1 MTNPSITLD
10 SVTYVL
16 PDGRTLFSDLNTTFD
31 QRPTGLVGRNGA
43 GKSVLARILAGQL
56 APTRGRCARTGTAFY
71 LPQHVTPFAGA
82 TVAALAGV
90 QPTIDALARIEAG
103 SSDPADFDSVAERW
117 DIHQQLGSALE
128 RHGLGHLAA
137 HTPASQLSGGEAMR
151 VALAGAMLT
160 EADFLI
166 LDEPSNHLDRHHRQA
181 LIEQLGHWPRGLIVV
196 SHDRQLLETMAH
208 IVELSSLGL
217 RGYGGSYRFYANAKE
232 QEYEHALRTLDQRK
246 LERRREEHAMRE
258 QNERQARRQA
268 QGHRHGKEANQANI
282 LLGRQK
288 ERSETSAG
296 KLRQQQSI
304 AQQTLNQRVREAAQ
318 KLQSNAAISL
328 HAIAAA
334 THRQRRV
341 VELDGVHL
349 PYVPPATRHIDLTLQ
364 GHQRLGI
371 VGPNGCGKSALLR
384 VIAGLVEPLA
394 GKCKTV
400 PGTVYLDQRLA
411 ALAPER
417 TALAQLQAANRT
429 ASESDLRT
437 RLAHLDLD
445 AQKISVPSGSLSGG
459 ERLKAALASVL
470 YADPAPP
477 LLLLDEPNNHLDL
490 ASTQALETMLRGYQ
504 GALIVV
510 SHDDVFMGNL
520 GLTDRLLATRQG
532 WVMQAWQA
540 E

>member
-10 SVTYVL
+10 GVTHVL

-31 QRPTGLVGRNGA
+31 QRATGLVGRNGV

-56 APTRGRCARTGTAFY
+56 APTHGLCMRTGTVFY
-71 LPQHVTPFAGA
+71 LPQQVTPPTGA
-82 TVAALAGV
+82 TVAALAGA
-90 QPTIDALARIEAG
+90 QSTLNALARIEAG
-103 SSDPADFDSVAERW
+103 SSDPADFDALAERW
-117 DIHQQLGSALE
+117 DIRQRLLSELE
-128 RHGLGHLAA
+128 HHGLGHLEAD
-137 HTPASQLSGGEAMR
+137 TPASQLSGGEAMR

-160 EADFLI
+160 DADFLI
-166 LDEPSNHLDRHHRQA
+166 LDEPSNHLDRAHRQA
-181 LIEQLGHWPRGLIVV
+181 LIDQLRHWQRGLIVI
-196 SHDRQLLETMAH
+196 SHDRQLLEHMAH

-217 RGYGGSYRFYANAKE
+217 RGYGGNYRFYANAKA
-232 QEYEHALRTLDQRK
+232 QEHENALRTLDQRK

-258 QNERQARRQA
+258 QNERQTRRQA
-268 QGHRHGKEANQANI
+268 QGHRHGKEANQAKI

-288 ERSETSAG
+288 ERSEASAG
-296 KLRQQQSI
+296 KLRQQQSD

-318 KLQSNAAISL
+318 KLKSNAAISL

-334 THRQRRV
+334 HHRQQRV

-349 PYVPPATRHIDLTLQ
+349 PYVPPATRHIDLALQ

-371 VGPNGCGKSALLR
+371 VGPNGCGKSTLLR

-394 GKCKTV
+394 GTCKTV
-400 PGTVYLDQRLA
+400 PGTVYLDQRLD
-411 ALAPER
+411 ALDPER
-417 TALAQLQAANRT
+417 TALAQLQAANPT

-459 ERLKAALASVL
+459 ERLKAALACVL
-470 YADPAPP
+470 YADPPPP
-477 LLLLDEPNNHLDL
+477 LLLLDEPSNHLDL
-490 ASTQALETMLRGYQ
+490 ASTEALEAMLRSYP

-520 GLTDRLLATRQG
+520 DLTDGLLATRQG
-532 WVMQAWQA
+532 WVMQTWEA